1 MNLSYFENESRK
13 DIPLDRILFPAFRY
27 WESGCRCSGYNGRNN
42 IAETVSRIYTLH
54 ARNVARITGPRA
66 SLRDRFLLEKERGRN
81 PFCVLRYCIAHRFAS
96 WFFDFRFSSDPR
108 NWRQIIQLLPD
119 KAITWCIL
127 KINFESYHDSSKE
140 RSYFNRSRLIRK
152 IEKSLNK
159 LLISRATKMQF
170 LKIKI
175 RRRKC
180 RSNDNSSDVQFL
192 RYTNTHTREHT
203 FEKGKIFPVLG
214 RYESTFPIRIE
225 KHGHEEGRHK

>member
-1 MNLSYFENESRK
+1 MDGTILQKRCREFTRCTHATLRELRGRGLLFETGFSWKKKEDEIPFVFF
-13 DIPLDRILFPAFRY
+13 DIILRIVL
-27 WESGCRCSGYNGRNN
+27 
-42 IAETVSRIYTLH
+42 
-54 ARNVARITGPRA
+54 
-66 SLRDRFLLEKERGRN
+66 LRDSSISG
-81 PFCVLRYCIAHRFAS
+81 
-96 WFFDFRFSSDPR
+96 FRQIR
-108 NWRQIIQLLPD
+108 EIIQLLPD

-159 LLISRATKMQF
+159 LF

-175 RRRKC
+175 RRQKC

-203 FEKGKIFPVLG
+203 FENGRIFPVLG

>member
-1 MNLSYFENESRK
+1 MDGTILQKRCREFTRCTHATLRELRGRGLLFETGFSWKKKEDEIPFVFF
-13 DIPLDRILFPAFRY
+13 DIILRIVL
-27 WESGCRCSGYNGRNN
+27 
-42 IAETVSRIYTLH
+42 
-54 ARNVARITGPRA
+54 
-66 SLRDRFLLEKERGRN
+66 LRDSSISG
-81 PFCVLRYCIAHRFAS
+81 
-96 WFFDFRFSSDPR
+96 FRQIR
-108 NWRQIIQLLPD
+108 EIIQLLPD

-127 KINFESYHDSSKE
+127 KINFESYHDSIKE
-140 RSYFNRSRLIRK
+140 RSYFNRSRLTRK

-203 FEKGKIFPVLG
+203 LEKGRIFPVLG

>member
-1 MNLSYFENESRK
+1 MLGLQWTEQYCRNGVENL
-13 DIPLDRILFPAFRY
+13 
-27 WESGCRCSGYNGRNN
+27 
-42 IAETVSRIYTLH
+42 H
-54 ARNVARITGPRA
+54 VARTQRCANYGA
-66 SLRDRFLLEKERGRN
+66 AG
-81 PFCVLRYCIAHRFAS
+81 
-96 WFFDFRFSSDPR
+96 FSSRPVSLGKR
-108 NWRQIIQLLPD
+108 KRTKSLLCSSILYCASFCFVILRFPVFVRSV
-119 KAITWCIL
+119 KLFNCFQTKSPITWCIL
-127 KINFESYHDSSKE
+127 KINFESYHDGSKE
-140 RSYFNRSRLIRK
+140 RSYFNRSRLTRK

-203 FEKGKIFPVLG
+203 LEKGRIFPVLG

>member
-1 MNLSYFENESRK
+1 MDGTILQKRCREFTRCTHATLRELRGRGLLFETGFSSKKKEDEIPFVFF
-13 DIPLDRILFPAFRY
+13 DIVLRIVL
-27 WESGCRCSGYNGRNN
+27 
-42 IAETVSRIYTLH
+42 
-54 ARNVARITGPRA
+54 
-66 SLRDRFLLEKERGRN
+66 LRDSSISDFLVRSVKLFNCFQTKS
-81 PFCVLRYCIAHRFAS
+81 P
-96 WFFDFRFSSDPR
+96 
-108 NWRQIIQLLPD
+108 
-119 KAITWCIL
+119 ITWCIL
-127 KINFESYHDSSKE
+127 KINFESYHDSIKE

-175 RRRKC
+175 RRQKC

-192 RYTNTHTREHT
+192 RYTNTLTREHT
-203 FEKGKIFPVLG
+203 FEKGRIFPVLG

>member
-1 MNLSYFENESRK
+1 MLGLQWTEQYCRNGVENL
-13 DIPLDRILFPAFRY
+13 
-27 WESGCRCSGYNGRNN
+27 
-42 IAETVSRIYTLH
+42 H
-54 ARNVARITGPRA
+54 VARTQRCANYGA
-66 SLRDRFLLEKERGRN
+66 AG
-81 PFCVLRYCIAHRFAS
+81 
-96 WFFDFRFSSDPR
+96 FSSRPVSLGKR
-108 NWRQIIQLLPD
+108 KRTKSLLCSSILYCASFSFVILRFPVFVRSAKLTPNYSIASRQSD
-119 KAITWCIL
+119 NL
-127 KINFESYHDSSKE
+127 KINFESYHDSIKE

-203 FEKGKIFPVLG
+203 LEKGRIFPVLG

>member
-1 MNLSYFENESRK
+1 MDGTILQKRCREFTRCTHATLRELRGRGLLFETGFSWKKKEDEIPFVFF
-13 DIPLDRILFPAFRY
+13 DIVLRIVL
-27 WESGCRCSGYNGRNN
+27 
-42 IAETVSRIYTLH
+42 
-54 ARNVARITGPRA
+54 
-66 SLRDRFLLEKERGRN
+66 LRD
-81 PFCVLRYCIAHRFAS
+81 
-96 WFFDFRFSSDPR
+96 SSISGF
-108 NWRQIIQLLPD
+108 RQIREIDAKLFNCFQTKWP
-119 KAITWCIL
+119 ITWCIL
-127 KINFESYHDSSKE
+127 KINFESYHDGSKE
-140 RSYFNRSRLIRK
+140 RSYFNRSRLTRK

-203 FEKGKIFPVLG
+203 LEKGRIFPVLG